1 MTEDNPI
8 HVILAVTE
16 VFEKMGIPY
25 LIGGSL
31 ASSIHGEARATRDV
45 DIVAAIEIK
54 NIKRLVESLKD
65 KYYIDDEM
73 IRAAVKRKSSFNLI
87 HFESQFK
94 VDVYVLKQDVFS
106 LEEFKRRRKI
116 ALDQD
121 PEKAAFFATAEDT
134 ILSKLLWFKKGGEV
148 SDRQWNDIA
157 GVIKV
162 QQGRLDKKYL
172 KHWARILDVA
182 ELWERVLRENK

>member
-8 HVILAVTE
+8 HVILAITE
-16 VFEKMGIPY
+16 IFEKMGIPY

-31 ASSIHGEARATRDV
+31 ASSVYGEARATRDV

-54 NIKRLVESLKD
+54 NVKELVENLQD

-73 IRAAVKRKSSFNLI
+73 IRAAVQRKSSFNLI

-94 VDVYVLKQDVFS
+94 VDVYVLKQEAFS

-116 ALDQD
+116 ALDQN

-157 GVIKV
+157 GVVKV
-162 QQGRLDKKYL
+162 QRDRLDKKYL
-172 KHWARILDVA
+172 KHWAQLLDVA
-182 ELWERVLRENK
+182 ELWERISRENK

>member
-8 HVILAVTE
+8 QVILTITGI
-16 VFEKMGIPY
+16 FERMGILY

-45 DIVAAIEIK
+45 DIVAAIETK
-54 NIKRLVESLKD
+54 NIKGLVNSLKD
-65 KYYIDDEM
+65 KYYVDDEM
-73 IRAAVKRKSSFNLI
+73 IREAVKRKSSFNII

-94 VDVYVLKQDVFS
+94 VDVYVLKQEAFS

-116 ALDQD
+116 ALDQNS
-121 PEKAAFFATAEDT
+121 ESAAFFATAEDT
-134 ILSKLLWFKKGGEV
+134 ILSKLVWFKKGGEI

-157 GVIKV
+157 GVVKV
-162 QQGRLDKKYL
+162 QQNRLDKKYL
-172 KHWARILDVA
+172 KHWAQILDVA
-182 ELWERVLRENK
+182 ELWERILRENK